1 MFICVYSKSFQ
12 YWIWEPLRSWLYMES
27 WNRMCIITY
36 DRKYHLT
43 YLLKS
48 KTHTNMYRVRAELER
63 KAEELGVK
71 VTAQTM
77 SKLSPHGYT
86 KASSL
91 VTWYG
96 LVCPKP
102 LRHTSVSRLDQATQM
117 LFLLAS
123 CEVFQKCK
131 GNKLAQCITIFP
143 FTPHSYYTPSYIN
156 MKICLFFCWLERT
169 QGCTVAS
176 NSAHLLI
183 FVWFTWVLVNWID
196 LISFSQLMSIGHK
209 IHRQPHRASLCLF
222 HGILCR
228 AV

>member
-1 MFICVYSKSFQ
+1 
-12 YWIWEPLRSWLYMES
+12 MES

-91 VTWYG
+91 VT
-96 LVCPKP
+96 
-102 LRHTSVSRLDQATQM
+102 
-117 LFLLAS
+117 
-123 CEVFQKCK
+123 
-131 GNKLAQCITIFP
+131 
-143 FTPHSYYTPSYIN
+143 
-156 MKICLFFCWLERT
+156 
-169 QGCTVAS
+169 
-176 NSAHLLI
+176 
-183 FVWFTWVLVNWID
+183 
-196 LISFSQLMSIGHK
+196 
-209 IHRQPHRASLCLF
+209 
-222 HGILCR
+222 
-228 AV
+228 